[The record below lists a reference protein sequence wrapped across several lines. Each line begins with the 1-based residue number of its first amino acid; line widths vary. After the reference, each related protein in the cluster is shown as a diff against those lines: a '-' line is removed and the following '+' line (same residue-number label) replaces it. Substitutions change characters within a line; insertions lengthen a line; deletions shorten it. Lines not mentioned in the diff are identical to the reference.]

1 VSGATRG
8 TTGSPHVERT
18 VRVLGEDVRVFE
30 KGDGAPLGLLAT
42 FGGTIAWTPFL
53 DRLAERRRVI
63 VPSLPGFPGAGGAF
77 RKLDDLPDWLAA
89 TLDLLEASGL
99 AGADLVG
106 HGVGGLLA
114 AEVAALARPHVGKLV
129 LLAPLGLFDVREP
142 VADVWARRATE
153 VPPLF
158 STHPDEYTASIACP
172 PGVEEVEWQMAQVR
186 AHEAA
191 ARLLWPTG
199 DRGLTKRLHRITAP
213 TLLLWGSEDRIVPG
227 SYAKRFAEGI
237 AGKTEIR
244 SIPNAGHRLDLD
256 APDATAAAILGWL

>member
-1 VSGATRG
+1 VSAHR
-8 TTGSPHVERT
+8 ERT
-18 VRVLGEDVRVFE
+18 VRVLGEDVRVLE
-30 KGDGAPLGLLAT
+30 KGEGAPLGFLAT
-42 FGGTIAWTPFL
+42 FGGVTGWTPFL
-53 DRLAERRRVI
+53 DRLASQRRVV

-106 HGVGGLLA
+106 HGPGGLLA

-129 LLAPLGLFDVREP
+129 LLAPLGLFDEREP

-153 VPPLF
+153 IPPLY
-158 STHPDEYTASIACP
+158 STHPAEYSASIACP

-199 DRGLTKRLHRITAP
+199 DRGLAKRLHRITAP
-213 TLLLWGSEDRIVPG
+213 TLLLWGGEDRIVPA

-244 SIPNAGHRLDLD
+244 SIPNAGHRADLD
-256 APDATAAAILGWL
+256 APDATADAILAFLK

>member
-1 VSGATRG
+1 VSAPR
-8 TTGSPHVERT
+8 ERS
-18 VRVLGEDVRVFE
+18 VRVLGEDVRVLE
-30 KGDGAPLGLLAT
+30 KGEGAPLGFLAT
-42 FGGTIAWTPFL
+42 FGGVNAWSPFL

-114 AEVAALARPHVGKLV
+114 AEVAALSRAHVGKLV
-129 LLAPLGLFDVREP
+129 LVAPLGLFDEREP
-142 VADVWARRATE
+142 VADVWARRPSE
-153 VPPLF
+153 VPALH
-158 STHPDEYTASIACP
+158 STHPDEYAASVACP
-172 PGVEEVEWQMAQVR
+172 PGVDEVEWQMTQVR
-186 AHEAA
+186 AHESA

-199 DRGLTKRLHRITAP
+199 DRGLAKRLHRITAP
-213 TLLLWGSEDRIVPG
+213 TLLLWGSDDRIVPA
-227 SYAKRFAEGI
+227 SYAKRFAEAI

-244 SIPNAGHRLDLD
+244 SIPSAGHRVDLD
-256 APDATAAAILGWL
+256 APDATAAAILGWF